1 MNRRTDKVL
10 PPPPPPL
17 ISDLTEGAPAALKT
31 EASNSEFAFNPCE
44 CPKDTYTPSSLAYS
58 GSFYVEASQGA
69 PCSTETLLNMITE
82 IVGISTLPLSEVH
95 QSGNSRGT
103 YPSPAPLESGDDSFG
118 DSGVKR
124 QPYTCS
130 GPNPPVYSPDQN
142 CRRYTDDQPSSQV
155 PDPSTSLLSFGSPRA
170 PNPKKTEPKSEAAT
184 FPVVVKNEFES
195 SCYEWGAFS
204 KSECLEST
212 FQGETFP
219 MSSDFPPDQQ
229 VDVKDLLDTFHPICA
244 NPEMEF
250 KVEGGIKQE
259 PCFSDTCS
267 QSYSSPLYNN
277 YLPPPPVG
285 LSNMKPFPEPPQPS
299 NQCDSLYISPA
310 IPSTIDSL
318 LYSSLMPDSFAQ
330 SYNNRPTKPPRARKS
345 PAASHGP
352 AKEKPF
358 TCPMESC
365 DRRFSRSD
373 ELNRHIRIHTGHK
386 PFQCRIC
393 LRSFSRSD
401 HLTTHTRTHT
411 GEKPFSCDVCGKRFA
426 RSDERKR
433 HGRVHL
439 KQKEKMEIKPQV
451 NGGAW
456 PFSLPEGIWE
466 RELCPFTH
474 AHTHAHLWAFWVCP
488 SWKTSQVTTS
498 QPLSSFCLEIQL
510 TRCRVFIGAE
520 RRKEHSSCLSCR
532 SRAQVVKVGE
542 PLHRDLLLFSGAK
555 P

>member
-1 MNRRTDKVL
+1 MLNNM
-10 PPPPPPL
+10 
-17 ISDLTEGAPAALKT
+17 DLNAKDSFYPQFENCNSSSLGMENSVRKDSNQEVFVDAERGVPAQFGHEGTPATLKT
-31 EASNSEFAFNPCE
+31 EASNSEYAFNHCE
-44 CPKDTYTPSSLAYS
+44 CPKDAYTSSSSTSSLAYS

-82 IVGISTLPLSEVH
+82 IVGISTLPLSEA
-95 QSGNSRGT
+95 QQNGNCSRGT
-103 YPSPAPLESGDDSFG
+103 YPSPGPPENSSGGFG
-118 DSGVKR
+118 DSKR

-130 GPNPPVYSPDQN
+130 GPDPDQ
-142 CRRYTDDQPSSQV
+142 TPQDGQAHQ
-155 PDPSTSLLSFGSPRA
+155 DPSTSQFGFQ
-170 PNPKKTEPKSEAAT
+170 KKPEPKSEAAS

-195 SCYEWGAFS
+195 SCYEWGSFNN
-204 KSECLEST
+204 KSDCLETT
-212 FQGETFP
+212 FHTETFP
-219 MSSDFPPDQQ
+219 MSNDFPPDQQ
-229 VDVKDLLDTFHPICA
+229 MDVKDLLETFPPICP
-244 NPEMEF
+244 NPDMEF

-267 QSYSSPLYNN
+267 QSYSSSLYNN
-277 YLPPPPVG
+277 YLPPPPTMG
-285 LSNMKPFPEPPQPS
+285 LKPFPEPPQPS
-299 NQCDSLYISPA
+299 NQCDPLYTSPA
-310 IPSTIDSL
+310 LPSTIDSI
-318 LYSSLMPDSFAQ
+318 LYSSLLPDSFPQ
-330 SYNNRPTKPPRARKS
+330 TYTNRTAKPPGSRARKS
-345 PAASHGP
+345 PAASSHGP

-451 NGGAW
+451 TAGAW
-456 PFSLPEGIWE
+456 PFSLPEGI
-466 RELCPFTH
+466 
-474 AHTHAHLWAFWVCP
+474 
-488 SWKTSQVTTS
+488 
-498 QPLSSFCLEIQL
+498 
-510 TRCRVFIGAE
+510 
-520 RRKEHSSCLSCR
+520 
-532 SRAQVVKVGE
+532 
-542 PLHRDLLLFSGAK
+542 
-555 P
+555 

>member
-1 MNRRTDKVL
+1 MEHG
-10 PPPPPPL
+10 
-17 ISDLTEGAPAALKT
+17 EGWKEGDEGGFENCNSSSLGMENSVRKDNQEVYVDAERGVPAQFGHEGTPATLKT

-44 CPKDTYTPSSLAYS
+44 CPKDTYTLSSLAYS

-82 IVGISTLPLSEVH
+82 IVGISTLPISEVQ
-95 QSGNSRGT
+95 QSGSSRGT
-103 YPSPAPLESGDDSFG
+103 YPSPAPMDNSSGNFG
-118 DSGVKR
+118 DPGVKR
-124 QPYTCS
+124 QTYSGS
-130 GPNPPVYSPDQN
+130 GPSPPVYTPDQT
-142 CRRYTDDQPSSQV
+142 CQRYSDDQAGSQAQ
-155 PDPSTSLLSFGSPRA
+155 DPSTSLLTFGSPRA
-170 PNPKKTEPKSEAAT
+170 PQHKNAEPKSEAAS

-195 SCYEWGAFS
+195 TCYEWGAFN
-204 KSECLEST
+204 KTDCLETT
-212 FQGETFP
+212 FQTETFP

-229 VDVKDLLDTFHPICA
+229 MDVKELLDTFPAICP

-267 QSYSSPLYNN
+267 QSYSSPMYNN
-277 YLPPPPVG
+277 YLPPPPPMG
-285 LSNMKPFPEPPQPS
+285 LSSNLKPFTEPPQPS
-299 NQCDSLYISPA
+299 NQCDSLYTSPA
-310 IPSTIDSL
+310 LPSTIDSI
-318 LYSSLMPDSFAQ
+318 LYSSLLPDSFAQ
-330 SYNNRPTKPPRARKS
+330 SYTTRVTKSPRARKS

-439 KQKEKMEIKPQV
+439 KQKEKMELKPQV
-451 NGGAW
+451 TAAAW
-456 PFSLPEGIWE
+456 PFTLPEGI
-466 RELCPFTH
+466 
-474 AHTHAHLWAFWVCP
+474 
-488 SWKTSQVTTS
+488 
-498 QPLSSFCLEIQL
+498 
-510 TRCRVFIGAE
+510 
-520 RRKEHSSCLSCR
+520 
-532 SRAQVVKVGE
+532 
-542 PLHRDLLLFSGAK
+542 
-555 P
+555 